1 MSIKSQEKRAKEEK
15 RNKREPQN
23 YSELKK
29 TWCKPLNGKGIVS
42 RLHKELLKLN
52 S

>member
-1 MSIKSQEKRAKEEK
+1 MSQLNCYIHQ
-15 RNKREPQN
+15 NKIPQN